1 MEGKMNKKTVQA
13 ILCLMMI
20 VLIGGCA
27 AQKIETKETSG
38 FLKDYSGFSKGSE
51 EQLGLIYEKPGLDL
65 SAYKKVMID
74 HVVIYLNPSSEAQA
88 IEPEQMTELSRY
100 FHKSLIKVLESR
112 YTITDQPGPDVL
124 RIRTAITDIEPGH
137 PFAGSISSVLPVGIA
152 ISSATKAVSD
162 TNVGVGRA
170 AMEIELVN
178 STTDERLA
186 AAVDRREGG
195 KQFGSGKWDDVE
207 EAFDNWAEKLGAFLD
222 KNSSK

>member
-1 MEGKMNKKTVQA
+1 MAV
-13 ILCLMMI
+13 MI
-20 VLIGGCA
+20 AGCA
-27 AQKIETKETSG
+27 SQKIEIKGASG
-38 FLKDYSGFSKGSE
+38 FLKDYSAFSEGGE
-51 EQLGLIYEKPGLDL
+51 EQLGLIYEKSGLDL
-65 SAYKKVMID
+65 STYKKVMID
-74 HVVIYLNPSSEAQA
+74 HVVIYLYPSSEAQA

-124 RIRTAITDIEPGH
+124 RIRTAITDVEPGH
-137 PFAGSISSVLPVGIA
+137 PFAGSVSSILPIGIA

-162 TNVGVGRA
+162 TNIGVGRA

-195 KQFGSGKWDDVE
+195 KQFGSGKWDDIE
-207 EAFDNWAEKLGAFLD
+207 KAFDHWTEKLGTFLD
-222 KNSSK
+222 KNSAK